1 MADHWR
7 PRRSPF
13 RYLAPL
19 ALAATCAGIYLIVS
33 NGVRSNPAPQGGSPN
48 TTQRNSTGT
57 GTGSGTGTSH
67 GSPTGTSTTGTTP
80 ASYVVRSGDTLSAI
94 ALRTRVPIATIERL
108 NPGVAANALRVG
120 QRLRLRR

>member
-7 PRRSPF
+7 PRRNPS

-19 ALAATCAGIYLIVS
+19 ALAAICAGVYLIVS
-33 NGVRSNPAPQGGSPN
+33 HGLRTSSAP
-48 TTQRNSTGT
+48 
-57 GTGSGTGTSH
+57 H
-67 GSPTGTSTTGTTP
+67 DGSPTAAQHNSPSSHDGTSRASGTNTSTTDTGA

-94 ALRTRVPIATIERL
+94 ALRTHVPMATIERL
-108 NPGVAANALRVG
+108 NPGVTANALRVG